1 MSVIEYVER
10 ILAVFGGAASV
21 TGLLLA
27 VVVWRERRRMRS
39 QPSWDEALR
48 VADTLID
55 TIQQARFSPHLVI
68 GLGRSGGIWG
78 GWLAG
83 NLGSLPFTVIDLE
96 YEVDE
101 IVRRVKFLH
110 MKGVVAWLPDFI
122 RERYKNDAGKP
133 GVLVVEGASSTGR
146 TFREFF
152 TGFQQVV
159 SDWDVKTAVLYKNA
173 AVDVRI
179 DFVGKE
185 DLSPWPEKFPW
196 HSRVGYKPH
205 LRYVIEQP
213 SQARAAHVA
222 AK

>member
-55 TIQQARFSPHLVI
+55 TIQQSRFSPHLVI

-110 MKGVVAWLPDFI
+110 MKGVVAWLPRFH
-122 RERYKNDAGKP
+122 P
-133 GVLVVEGASSTGR
+133 G
-146 TFREFF
+146 
-152 TGFQQVV
+152 
-159 SDWDVKTAVLYKNA
+159 AVQ
-173 AVDVRI
+173 
-179 DFVGKE
+179 E
-185 DLSPWPEKFPW
+185 
-196 HSRVGYKPH
+196 
-205 LRYVIEQP
+205 
-213 SQARAAHVA
+213 
-222 AK
+222 